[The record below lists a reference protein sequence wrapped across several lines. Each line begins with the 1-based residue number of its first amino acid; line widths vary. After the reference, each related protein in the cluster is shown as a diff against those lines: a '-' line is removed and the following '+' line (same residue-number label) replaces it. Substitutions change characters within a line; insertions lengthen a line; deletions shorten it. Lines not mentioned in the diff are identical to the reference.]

1 MASRWYG
8 LNVLAVEQF
17 DDSML
22 CELFEL
28 ASQLKTMVRTQ
39 GKCDLLRGK
48 ILANVFME
56 PSTRTMCSFD
66 AAMKRLGGEVIS
78 VNESGSSAKKGETIQ
93 DTVRCLQCYCD
104 ALVLRHPLKGSAA
117 AAAAAASKPLI
128 NAGDGTGEHP
138 TQALLDLFTI
148 ASARTDQ
155 DPNRRMTDLS
165 KLTITLLGDLKHGRT
180 VSLTTHF
187 FLSTHVFPH
196 LSHRV
201 CFFSRFHTR
210 SFHRVSRSFH
220 RVSRSFH
227 HVPPF
232 GHPPTAFPMCFSTV
246 SRRTFFPP
254 SVTRHIAFRVG
265 ASLVT
270 RIESLSL
277 PIPPTCQTP
286 SPLLHHRMYLISGA
300 LARVAL
306 CAAEGGAK
314 SGAGGSTVACNA
326 RARDQPPLEAATP
339 PG

>member
-78 VNESGSSAKKGETIQ
+78 VNESGSSAKKGEIIQ

-187 FLSTHVFPH
+187 FPQYPCFPPFVTPRVFFLSFSHPQFPSCFSQLPPCFSQLPPCFTIWSRSHCFSHVLFHCIAPH
-196 LSHRV
+196 
-201 CFFSRFHTR
+201 FFS
-210 SFHRVSRSFH
+210 
-220 RVSRSFH
+220 
-227 HVPPF
+227 
-232 GHPPTAFPMCFSTV
+232 
-246 SRRTFFPP
+246 P
-254 SVTRHIAFRVG
+254 SVTRHFAFRVG

-286 SPLLHHRMYLISGA
+286 SPLYITG
-300 LARVAL
+300 
-306 CAAEGGAK
+306 CI
-314 SGAGGSTVACNA
+314 
-326 RARDQPPLEAATP
+326 
-339 PG
+339 

>member
-187 FLSTHVFPH
+187 FPQYPCFPPLVTPRVFSLVFTPAVSIVFLAASTVFLAASTMFHHLVTLPLLFPCAFPLYRAALFFPH
-196 LSHRV
+196 LSHATL
-201 CFFSRFHTR
+201 RF
-210 SFHRVSRSFH
+210 V
-220 RVSRSFH
+220 
-227 HVPPF
+227 
-232 GHPPTAFPMCFSTV
+232 
-246 SRRTFFPP
+246 
-254 SVTRHIAFRVG
+254 
-265 ASLVT
+265 
-270 RIESLSL
+270 
-277 PIPPTCQTP
+277 
-286 SPLLHHRMYLISGA
+286 
-300 LARVAL
+300 
-306 CAAEGGAK
+306 
-314 SGAGGSTVACNA
+314 
-326 RARDQPPLEAATP
+326 
-339 PG
+339 

>member
-22 CELFEL
+22 CGLFEL

-180 VSLTTHF
+180 VS
-187 FLSTHVFPH
+187 
-196 LSHRV
+196 
-201 CFFSRFHTR
+201 
-210 SFHRVSRSFH
+210 
-220 RVSRSFH
+220 
-227 HVPPF
+227 
-232 GHPPTAFPMCFSTV
+232 
-246 SRRTFFPP
+246 
-254 SVTRHIAFRVG
+254 
-265 ASLVT
+265 
-270 RIESLSL
+270 
-277 PIPPTCQTP
+277 Q
-286 SPLLHHRMYLISGA
+286 
-300 LARVAL
+300 
-306 CAAEGGAK
+306 K
-314 SGAGGSTVACNA
+314 
-326 RARDQPPLEAATP
+326 
-339 PG
+339 